1 MKVIGCFFKLYLTFT
16 IVVIPF
22 QPVLAQE
29 FLLAESPPVILEQK
43 NPELELALF
52 KEQKEPW
59 RAVALNLI
67 PLGVGSFQQG
77 DYFSGIVIAV
87 FDCLGIYFLTQFFT
101 AKINSD
107 AIEVSN
113 DVLEII
119 GRLFVGSLALF
130 FSRLLGFYTP
140 FLHYESELKAFI
152 QKQEN
157 EFSNSNQIPE
167 TLSLLNLTYTF

>member
-1 MKVIGCFFKLYLTFT
+1 MKVIGRFFKLYLTFT
-16 IVVIPF
+16 ILAIPF
-22 QPVLAQE
+22 QPVYAQE
-29 FLLAESPPVILEQK
+29 FSLADNRPPVISEQK

-87 FDCLGIYFLTQFFT
+87 FNCLGIYFLTQFFT

-107 AIEVSN
+107 AIEVM
-113 DVLEII
+113 
-119 GRLFVGSLALF
+119 
-130 FSRLLGFYTP
+130 
-140 FLHYESELKAFI
+140 
-152 QKQEN
+152 
-157 EFSNSNQIPE
+157 NQ
-167 TLSLLNLTYTF
+167 S